1 MSSDD
6 NDARG
11 ENGMRTR
18 RVSVVTFTYDH
29 ESCLVTIEATGC
41 HLGLAQMI
49 VDEGRRQLETQ
60 RRQAAALELQAKVEE
75 ARRDAAIAAAVR
87 GRG

>member
-1 MSSDD
+1 MAGDD
-6 NDARG
+6 NT
-11 ENGMRTR
+11 ENGAARK

-29 ESCLVTIEATGC
+29 ESCLVGIEAAGV